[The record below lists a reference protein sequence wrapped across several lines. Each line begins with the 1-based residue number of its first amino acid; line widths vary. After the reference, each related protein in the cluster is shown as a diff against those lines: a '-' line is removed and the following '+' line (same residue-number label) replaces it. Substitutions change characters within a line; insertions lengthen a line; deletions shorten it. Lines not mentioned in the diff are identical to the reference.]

1 MYRVGKRMRRSSD
14 RDKRLQGALN
24 AVDDAAFGGSPGV
37 SSLGVSPKDKYNVD
51 RADGEI
57 RAIDLKALNQRFQQL
72 DEYNS
77 RTVAEIKASL
87 RE

>member
-1 MYRVGKRMRRSSD
+1 MYRVGKRMRSSSD
-14 RDKRLQGALN
+14 RDKRLQGALG
-24 AVDDAAFGGSPGV
+24 AVDDAAFGV
-37 SSLGVSPKDKYNVD
+37 SSRVSPKDKFDVD

-72 DEYNS
+72 DEYYS
-77 RTVAEIKASL
+77 RAVAEIKASL

>member
-1 MYRVGKRMRRSSD
+1 MRDSSD
-14 RDKRLQGALN
+14 RDERLQDALT
-24 AVDDAAFGGSPGV
+24 AIDEALFSA
-37 SSLGVSPKDKYNVD
+37 SPKDKFDVD

-72 DEYNS
+72 DEYYS
-77 RTVAEIKASL
+77 RAVAEIKASL